1 MVRCLAR
8 ERGAAAHA
16 NAADSGQGHDGL
28 RLTFADKSP
37 HLRRVLES
45 NATSDPALARL
56 IEVVDDQSDTARLMR
71 AHMGT
76 FDSGDVLHL
85 REAAE
90 AALRGEAALK
100 GAERSAFETLRAQG
114 ASRAC
119 CAGQR
124 ACSGALGGAARVR
137 RGGG

>member
-1 MVRCLAR
+1 M
-8 ERGAAAHA
+8 
-16 NAADSGQGHDGL
+16 
-28 RLTFADKSP
+28 
-37 HLRRVLES
+37 
-45 NATSDPALARL
+45 ARL

-100 GAERSAFETLRAQG
+100 GAERSAFEALRAQG
-114 ASRAC
+114 ACIHSFMS
-119 CAGQR
+119 CAGRR
-124 ACSGALGGAARVR
+124 ACSDALGGAARTR
-137 RGGG
+137 LGGG

>member
-1 MVRCLAR
+1 MVRFTSR

-16 NAADSGQGHDGL
+16 NAAGSAHPHHDGL
-28 RLTFADKSP
+28 RLTFADKP
-37 HLRRVLES
+37 PRLRRVLES

-90 AALRGEAALK
+90 AALRGEVALK
-100 GAERSAFETLRAQG
+100 GAERSAFEALRAQG
-114 ASRAC
+114 ASRA
-119 CAGQR
+119 
-124 ACSGALGGAARVR
+124 
-137 RGGG
+137 